1 MKLVQ
6 KMLFVAAATLFVA
19 QGCNKDSSVNQ
30 AEVGTTDGLV
40 AEKPASE
47 GARFCASHG
56 YNEALMAA
64 DPVFKANQANIE
76 EFTTRFVSLN
86 PDLQTRAVVTIP
98 VVVHVVYKTA
108 SENVSDAQ
116 IQSQIAI
123 LNADFRKL
131 NADVSKVPA
140 AFQSLAADCEVQ
152 FCLAKKTPTGAT
164 TTGINRVST
173 TKPSFSTND
182 GVKKSSGGG
191 VAPWNT
197 TQYLNLWVCTLG
209 NGVLG
214 YAQFPGGSTTTDGVV
229 ILNKAFG
236 STGTAAAPFN
246 KGRTATHE
254 VGHWLNLRHI
264 WGDDGTACTGSDL
277 VADTPNQGSENYGCP
292 LATKKSCGNT
302 GDMFMNYMDYTDDAC
317 MFMFSAGQ
325 KARMQATVVSGG
337 AHYSITTSG
346 KCN

>member
-6 KMLFVAAATLFVA
+6 KMLFIAAASFFVA

-30 AEVGTTDGLV
+30 SEVGTTDGLV
-40 AEKPASE
+40 AEQPVSE
-47 GARFCASHG
+47 GTRFCASHEH
-56 YNEALMAA
+56 NADLMAA
-64 DPVFKANQANIE
+64 DPIFKANQASIE

-86 PDLQTRAVVTIP
+86 PSLQTRAVVTIP

-108 SENVSDAQ
+108 AENVSDAQ

-131 NADVSKVPA
+131 NADVTKVPA
-140 AFQSLAADCEVQ
+140 AFQSLVADSEVE
-152 FCLAKKTPTGAT
+152 FCLAKTSPTGAA
-164 TTGINRVST
+164 TTGINRVAT
-173 TKPSFSTND
+173 TKRSFSTNN
-182 GVKKSSGGG
+182 GVKTASGGG

-197 TQYLNLWVCTLG
+197 TQYLNLWVCTLS
-209 NGVLG
+209 NNVLG
-214 YAQFPGGSTTTDGVV
+214 YAQFPGGSAATDGVV

-264 WGDDGTACTGSDL
+264 WGDDSGACTGSDL
-277 VADTPNQGSENYGCP
+277 VSDTPNQAAQNYGCP
-292 LATKKSCGNT
+292 APTKASCSNG
-302 GDMFMNYMDYTDDAC
+302 GDMHMNYMDYTDDAC
-317 MFMFSAGQ
+317 MYMFSAGQ
-325 KARMQATVVSGG
+325 KARMQATLVSGG
-337 AHYSITTSG
+337 AHFSVTTSG

>member
-1 MKLVQ
+1 MKLVK
-6 KMLFVAAATLFVA
+6 KMLFVAAASLFVA

-30 AEVGTTDGLV
+30 SEVGTTDGLV
-40 AEKPASE
+40 AEKPASV

-64 DPVFKANQANIE
+64 DPAFRANQANIE
-76 EFTTRFVSLN
+76 EFTTRYVSLN

-108 SENVSDAQ
+108 AENVSDAQ
-116 IQSQIAI
+116 ILSQIAV

-131 NADVSKVPA
+131 NADASKVPT
-140 AFQSLAADCEVQ
+140 AFKALAADCEIQ

-164 TTGINRVST
+164 TTGINRVLT
-173 TKPSFSTND
+173 TKASFSTND
-182 GVKKSSGGG
+182 GVKTTAGGG
-191 VAPWNT
+191 VAPWDAT
-197 TQYLNLWVCTLG
+197 KYLNLWVCTMG
-209 NGVLG
+209 GGILG
-214 YAQFPGGSTTTDGVV
+214 YAQFPGGSNATDGVV

-236 STGTAAAPFN
+236 NTGTAAAPFN

-292 LATKKSCGNT
+292 AATKKSCSNT

-325 KARMQATVVSGG
+325 KARMQATVVAGG